1 VSLEE
6 EGLEM
11 RRLKVDLL
19 KFHRDTIVYAVQQTI
34 LMPMDGN
41 SFEDKTT

>member
-1 VSLEE
+1 MSLEE

-11 RRLKVDLL
+11 RCLKVDLL
-19 KFHRDTIVYAVQQTI
+19 KFHRDTIVYAAQQTI
-34 LMPMDGN
+34 LMLTDGN